1 MSAFGGGFRK
11 ILSDVETLAIVLTA
25 RLLEW
30 LRDLPGRRA
39 LHQLKLLAELLR
51 KHGEHQWSGRLL
63 EMGKKTQLAHDAG
76 HADRLVDAM
85 QEILG
90 CFGGTGSLSDVYL
103 SPQNGHKIKDK
114 EVEAVNA
121 RLGALR
127 TQLFL
132 SARQTI
138 AREQWKR
145 RREAA

>member
-25 RLLEW
+25 SLLEW
-30 LRDLPGRRA
+30 LRELPEQRA
-39 LHQLKLLAELLR
+39 LHTLKLIDGLLR
-51 KHGEHQWSGRLL
+51 KHGEHHWSGRLS
-63 EMGKKTQLAHDAG
+63 EMAPKLRRAHG
-76 HADRLVDAM
+76 SGDRDLLLDAM
-85 QEILG
+85 HEILT
-90 CFGGTGSLSDVYL
+90 CFGGMGSLSDIYL

-138 AREQWKR
+138 ARVEWKR
-145 RREAA
+145 RQVG